1 MENVEIQKIKN
12 FKFSNLKFWCPKECP
27 TATIQGNTIQK
38 QFVLEQITKIWK
50 FRIFDFW
57 FSIFFI
63 SALCYFPWNLKGLDL
78 WCAVSLT
85 GMSNLRLQT
94 VFVNTFLPV
103 KHLAQPGTFE
113 IKNSN
118 FSIFSIIME
127 PGFCMF
133 VTALRG
139 WGSEMSTGMRD
150 IHHPPHGARSQMCI
164 TTNTDSISNII
175 KFHCWWAPCIRKTWK
190 PICLHSASR
199 AVCNGNGNGA
209 VLG

>member
-1 MENVEIQKIKN
+1 MKNIENQKIEN
-12 FKFSNLKFWCPKECP
+12 SKFSNFGDLFEYKLFLGRIALYCCSWTFFWASK
-27 TATIQGNTIQK
+27 
-38 QFVLEQITKIWK
+38 LQIWE
-50 FRIFDFW
+50 FEIFDFLV
-57 FSIFFI
+57 FNIFI
-63 SALCYFPWNLKGLDL
+63 SALRYFPWKLKGLDL

-150 IHHPPHGARSQMCI
+150 IHHPHHGARSQMCI